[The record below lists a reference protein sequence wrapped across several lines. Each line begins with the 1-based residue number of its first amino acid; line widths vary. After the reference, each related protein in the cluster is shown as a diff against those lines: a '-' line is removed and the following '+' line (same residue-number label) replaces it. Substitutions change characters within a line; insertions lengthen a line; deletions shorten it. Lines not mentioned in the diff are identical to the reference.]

1 MDTKERLEVYKA
13 VFETWRFEVNSHWQ
27 RSSYFAAFETVAI
40 AACWKLLDES
50 RSVWAGTVLAVL
62 GVLLT
67 EIWRRNNDKTH
78 FYAEYWLRKV
88 TELEKS
94 LSEGGHESILFATE
108 ILNRPRN
115 SRIRHRDLVQAV
127 PMIFFI
133 AWITLF
139 GLGISK
145 ELMGWPDVVR
155 FLCAEKRPM
164 YDLVSLFV
172 SIAALLVGAAAA
184 WIAASSLSQAKKV
197 AEGERRDWKQRK
209 WFDLYL
215 KADEAYDALDHFQT
229 IYPDASSGGWG
240 STEWEGRWN
249 ELMRVMRTVNR
260 MAVAFPKDSAIDDLF
275 NATAGFTS
283 TDAALSKERLA
294 QLLNAVEGLRQKA
307 LTNQAIL

>member
-1 MDTKERLEVYKA
+1 M
-13 VFETWRFEVNSHWQ
+13 
-27 RSSYFAAFETVAI
+27 AA
-40 AACWKLLDES
+40 
-50 RSVWAGTVLAVL
+50 L

-78 FYAEYWLRKV
+78 FYAEYWLRRV
-88 TELEKS
+88 AELEKK

-108 ILNRPRN
+108 ILNRPR
-115 SRIRHRDLVQAV
+115 SGRIRHRDLVQAV

-145 ELMGWPDVVR
+145 ELAGWSDLVR

-172 SIAALLVGAAAA
+172 SAASLLVGAAAA
-184 WIAASSLSQAKKV
+184 WIAASSLWQAKQV

-229 IYPDASSGGWG
+229 IYPDASSPGWG
-240 STEWEGRWN
+240 STEWEGSWN
-249 ELMRVMRTVNR
+249 DLMRVMRTVNR
-260 MAVAFPKDSAIDDLF
+260 MAVVFPKDSAIDDLF

-283 TDAALSKERLA
+283 TDAALSKERLV

-307 LTNQAIL
+307 LINQAIL